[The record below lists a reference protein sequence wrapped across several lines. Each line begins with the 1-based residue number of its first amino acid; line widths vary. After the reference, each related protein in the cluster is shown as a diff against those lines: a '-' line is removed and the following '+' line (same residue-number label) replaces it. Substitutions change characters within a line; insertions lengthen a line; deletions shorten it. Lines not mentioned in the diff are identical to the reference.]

1 MTNFSGAVRARA
13 GCGGAGPGRAG
24 EAALGCPDNSV
35 DERLVLKNTPAT
47 PGNRGWGWPPA
58 SQRFT
63 LPSGV
68 PPPRRS
74 GSVRGGVDVCV
85 CGALPASPPSLSPPR
100 SALIAGRSGDT
111 GPPGGGRLPWCHTSG
126 CPWKYDPMP
135 WPTKKGQTW
144 KPPCRAT
151 ELRGQRERVRVR
163 VPTTIPASRPQ
174 PLLPPCYRHRVTTLR
189 PLPKTVT
196 EASMAEP
203 LLGFRVNTPANRGWQ
218 FPCQPCCLGK
228 KNSMMSPRLTEDNLF
243 HKHTGNSF

>member
-13 GCGGAGPGRAG
+13 GCGGAVPGRAG

-100 SALIAGRSGDT
+100 SALIAGRSG
-111 GPPGGGRLPWCHTSG
+111 GHGPGGRGPLTVVPHLGVPVKVRPDAVADEEGADLEATLPCHGAAGAKRTCQG
-126 CPWKYDPMP
+126 ACP
-135 WPTKKGQTW
+135 
-144 KPPCRAT
+144 
-151 ELRGQRERVRVR
+151 
-163 VPTTIPASRPQ
+163 
-174 PLLPPCYRHRVTTLR
+174 HHH
-189 PLPKTVT
+189 
-196 EASMAEP
+196 
-203 LLGFRVNTPANRGWQ
+203 
-218 FPCQPCCLGK
+218 
-228 KNSMMSPRLTEDNLF
+228 PR
-243 HKHTGNSF
+243 